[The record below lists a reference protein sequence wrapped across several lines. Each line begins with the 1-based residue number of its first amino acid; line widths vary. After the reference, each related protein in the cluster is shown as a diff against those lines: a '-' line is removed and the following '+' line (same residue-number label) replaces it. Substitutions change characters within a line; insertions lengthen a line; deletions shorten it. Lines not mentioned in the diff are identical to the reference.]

1 MAWMHLNLSF
11 KRQVEGLT
19 LDFFFFFHFLTV
31 KWWTPLL
38 FNLNVKQ
45 CGPQCLFTPIKG
57 QIAAPTLH
65 QRKGSKTFNSI
76 YMRFTCIKYK

>member
-19 LDFFFFFHFLTV
+19 LDIFFFSFLTV

-38 FNLNVKQ
+38 LFNLNVKQ
-45 CGPQCLFTPIKG
+45 WWTPMLFTPIKG

-65 QRKGSKTFNSI
+65 QR
-76 YMRFTCIKYK
+76 